1 MADDVNYVVV
11 VHLVP
16 QDTTLEEWLHVAAE
30 AYKLRQSIVFSADD
44 AKRLVAP
51 AQPGSQVIV
60 WAPQRWTAGD
70 IVTFL
75 GVTCETRQFPGN
87 LPPLYTW
94 YLYPDV
100 APYRAHNAVA
110 AGHNPAA
117 TQSFSQPT

>member
-16 QDTTLEEWLHVAAE
+16 QDTTLEEWLHVATE

-70 IVTFL
+70 IVAYL
-75 GVTCETRQFPGN
+75 GVACELRQFPAK
-87 LPPLYTW
+87 LPELYAW

-100 APYRAHNAVA
+100 IPYRAHNAIA
-110 AGHNPAA
+110 AGNNPAA

>member
-16 QDTTLEEWLHVAAE
+16 QDTALAEWLYVATE
-30 AYKLRQSIVFSADD
+30 AYKQRQSIVFSADD

-51 AQPGSQVIV
+51 ALAGSQVIV

-70 IVTFL
+70 IVAYL
-75 GVTCETRQFPGN
+75 GVTCEVRQFPEK
-87 LPPLYTW
+87 LPEVYTW

-100 APYRAHNAVA
+100 IPYRAQNAIA
-110 AGHNPAA
+110 AANHA
-117 TQSFSQPT
+117 TVTQPFSQPT